1 MSFKLKAFLSLPL
14 ATLCLARSAQSVN
27 PPQPGTLNYVEGSVS
42 LAGSPLTAQSVGRTT
57 LQPEQVIETQV
68 GRTEVLLT
76 PGVFLRLGA
85 NSALK
90 IVSPDLTHTE
100 VALIRGKADVEV
112 DQIYKEN
119 DILVDQ
125 EGTQTQLLKSD
136 LYAFNMQN
144 HSMRVFEGKAAV
156 FPIDAPDNA
165 KAVIVKGGHKLH
177 LNGELAKASHFD
189 KDRAKDGLYAWSS
202 LRSEYLG
209 AANESLASEY
219 AGVDGFDPGWF
230 WDQNLLGYT
239 WLPGDGMMF
248 SPFGF
253 GFYSPFYLNGGG
265 FMYGHGYYG
274 RGSYG
279 RGGYGSRGGNGG
291 RGGRAGGRSA
301 AGMGGGGFHG
311 GGGSHGGGSAH
322 GGRGHR

>member
-1 MSFKLKAFLSLPL
+1 MSFKLKILVMLPL
-14 ATLCLARSAQSVN
+14 ATLGVAGFAQNANQNAN
-27 PPQPGTLNYVEGSVS
+27 PAQPGTLNYVEGQVS
-42 LAGSPLTAQSVGRTT
+42 LAGNLLTNHSVGTTT

-76 PGVFLRLGA
+76 PGVFVRLGA

-125 EGTQTQLLKSD
+125 EGTQTQLLKPG
-136 LYAFNMQN
+136 LYAFNTQN
-144 HSMRVFEGKAAV
+144 HSLRIFDGKAAV
-156 FPIDAPDNA
+156 FPINAPDNA
-165 KAVIVKGGHKLH
+165 KPVIVKGGHKL
-177 LNGELAKASHFD
+177 LLTGDLAKPQHFN
-189 KDRAKDGLYAWSS
+189 KDRSKDGLYAWSS

-253 GFYSPFYLNGGG
+253 GFYSPFYLDGGG
-265 FMYGHGYYG
+265 FMYGRGYYG
-274 RGSYG
+274 RGNYG
-279 RGGYGSRGGNGG
+279 RGGYGSRGGRVGG
-291 RGGRAGGRSA
+291 RPGG
-301 AGMGGGGFHG
+301 GMGGGGFHG
-311 GGGSHGGGSAH
+311 GGGGFHGGGGGH
-322 GGRGHR
+322 GGGGHR